1 MSILQQCSVVNEV
14 KTTHLEEPIAPTTS
28 SKGKT
33 ICPVVKLSSKLLA
46 RRKNKEFWETG
57 KQRQDCDVIWIFHV
71 TKAFP
76 FSLGITYPG
85 KQLKYWWNF
94 KSRDAIQSR
103 YLVRQIRKVTY

>member
-46 RRKNKEFWETG
+46 RRKNKEF
-57 KQRQDCDVIWIFHV
+57 
-71 TKAFP
+71 
-76 FSLGITYPG
+76 
-85 KQLKYWWNF
+85 
-94 KSRDAIQSR
+94 
-103 YLVRQIRKVTY
+103 